1 MSAVFRSKVPMES
14 GPRNRDLAERSH
26 DLICTHDLQGRL
38 LSVNTAPAR
47 ALGYEVEELLQ
58 ISMRDLIAPEFRAS
72 FDAYLLRL
80 RTEGVASGFMTVLT
94 RTGERRTWEFY
105 NTLEDTDPPVVRG
118 IAHDVTERIRAERA
132 LRESEER
139 LRLATQVGRMYAYE
153 WDAATDVVVRSAQ
166 VTNFLCSGG
175 EPVRTT
181 RQQLLAKVHP
191 DDRAKFIA
199 SVAERTPEDPTSR
212 ISYRMLQPDGSI
224 VWVEKTARAFFD
236 SNGKLLRMIGIVADI
251 TERKLAEEVLSTV
264 SRRLID
270 AQETERTRIA
280 RDLHD
285 HIGQQLTLLGIALEK
300 LKRSLPTSLTEARK
314 RAKAAQKQ
322 VADLSCDVHSLSHE
336 LHSFKLEYL
345 GMVAAMKS
353 FCEELA
359 EQQNVEI
366 DFSDKRIPNTVP
378 QQISLCLF
386 RVLQEALNNAAKHS
400 GVRHF
405 EVELLG
411 TPEALDLV
419 VRDDG
424 RGFDLAAAMQGR
436 GLGLTS
442 MQERLK
448 LVDGELTITSQLKRG
463 TTIRARVPFSAMQ
476 NQVAAAG

>member
-1 MSAVFRSKVPMES
+1 MES
-14 GPRNRDLAERSH
+14 SPRNRDLAERSH

-38 LSVNTAPAR
+38 LSVNPAPAR
-47 ALGYEVEELLQ
+47 ALGYEVQELLR
-58 ISMRDLIAPEFRAS
+58 IPMRDLIAPEFREQ
-72 FDAYLLRL
+72 FDAYLLRVT
-80 RTEGVASGFMTVLT
+80 TEGVASGFMTVLT

-105 NTLEDTDPPVVRG
+105 NTLQDTEPPVVRG

-153 WDAATDVVVRSAQ
+153 WDAVTDVVIRSAQ
-166 VTNFLCSGG
+166 VTNFLCSKGQ
-175 EPVRTT
+175 PVRTT
-181 RQQLLAKVHP
+181 RQQLLSKVHP
-191 DDRAKFIA
+191 DDRVKFIA

-212 ISYRMLQPDGSI
+212 ISYRMLQQDGSV

-236 SNGKLLRMIGIVADI
+236 GNGKLLRMIGIVADI

-300 LKRSLPTSLTEARK
+300 LKRSLPTSLTEARR
-314 RAKAAQKQ
+314 RAKAMQKQ
-322 VADLSCDVHSLSHE
+322 VVDLSCDVHSLSHE

-353 FCEELA
+353 FCEELG
-359 EQQNVEI
+359 ERQKVEI
-366 DFSDKRIPNTVP
+366 DFSHDHIAQPVP

-386 RVLQEALNNAAKHS
+386 RVLQEALRNAAKHS

-405 EVELLG
+405 EVKLLG
-411 TPEALDLV
+411 TADALDLLIC
-419 VRDDG
+419 DG
-424 RGFDLAAAMQGR
+424 GVGFDPAAALNGR

-442 MQERLK
+442 MRERMK
-448 LVDGELTITSQLKRG
+448 LVDGELSITSQLKQG
-463 TTIRARVPFSAMQ
+463 TTIRAHVPFSAMH
-476 NQVAAAG
+476 NLVAAVG

>member
-1 MSAVFRSKVPMES
+1 MES
-14 GPRNRDLAERSH
+14 SLPNREMAERSH
-26 DLICTHDLQGRL
+26 DLICNHDLQGRL
-38 LSVNTAPAR
+38 LYVNPAPAR
-47 ALGYEVEELLQ
+47 TLGYEVEELLR
-58 ISMRDLIAPEFRAS
+58 IPMRELIAPEFRAH
-72 FDAYLLRL
+72 FDAYLAQVERD
-80 RTEGVASGFMTVLT
+80 GVANGLMTVLT
-94 RTGERRTWEFY
+94 RAGERRTWEFH
-105 NTLEDTDPPVVRG
+105 NTLDTQSAEAPIVRG

-153 WDAATDVVVRSAQ
+153 WDAATDVVIRSAP
-166 VTNFLCSGG
+166 VADFLCSKG

-181 RQQLLAKVHP
+181 RQQLLSKVHP

-199 SVAERTPEDPTSR
+199 SVAERTPDDPTSR
-212 ISYRMLQPDGSI
+212 ISYRMLQQDGSF

-236 SNGKLLRMIGIVADI
+236 SNGKLQRMIGIVADI
-251 TERKLAEEVLSTV
+251 TERKLAEGVLSSV

-270 AQETERTRIA
+270 AQENERTRIA

-285 HIGQQLTLLGIALEK
+285 HIGEQLTLLGIALEK
-300 LKRSLPTSLTEARK
+300 LKRSLPTSARDARK
-314 RAKAAQKQ
+314 RTKAVQKQ
-322 VADLSCDVHSLSHE
+322 VADISDDVHCLSHE

-353 FCEELA
+353 FCEELS
-359 EQQNVEI
+359 EQQQVEI
-366 DFSDKRIPNTVP
+366 DFSDKNIPKAVP

-386 RVLQEALNNAAKHS
+386 RVLQEALNNATRHS

-405 EVELLG
+405 EVELRG
-411 TPEALDLV
+411 TPDALDLV
-419 VRDDG
+419 IRDDG
-424 RGFDLAAAMQGR
+424 RGFELASALNGR

-448 LVDGELTITSQLKRG
+448 LVDGELSINSQLKRG

-476 NQVAAAG
+476 NVVAVVG